1 MRLYQQKFN
10 IIIMNDDRDITQYL
24 EKNRQ
29 NRQKNYKKLLTEKK

>member
-1 MRLYQQKFN
+1 
-10 IIIMNDDRDITQYL
+10 MNDDRDITQYL